1 MKAPTAKEVEE
12 NLKKANLPRE
22 QSAKY
27 HPYYQG
33 KIEVVPRVP
42 VRSFNDF
49 AIWYTPGVAQPCLDI
64 KADPQKVWTLTNKW
78 NQVAIVMDGTRVLG
92 LGDIGPEAGLPVME
106 GKALLFKYLGGVD
119 AFPIPLA
126 TKDPEKIIE
135 TVKLIT
141 PSFGGVNLEDIAQ
154 PKCFGIL
161 DRLRKECE
169 IAVWHDDQQ
178 GTATINVAGVLNA
191 LKVVGKK
198 LPEVV
203 ITLVGA
209 GASNIRTAKILI
221 AAGAK
226 PEHILLVDSKGIVCR
241 HREDVKAA
249 ATEYAEKWELAQTTN
264 GEDREG
270 GIAEAMDGV
279 DVVIAASKPG
289 PGVIKKE
296 WVATMADDAILFV
309 IANPVPEIWPW
320 EAAEAGA
327 RVIATGRS
335 DFPNQVNNSLGFPGI
350 FRGTLDVRARTI
362 TDEMCIAAAK
372 ELALVAEEKGLDE
385 EHIVPTMDEI
395 EVFAREA
402 AAVGMKA
409 IEQGIARVQKSRNE
423 IYDNALALIRRA
435 REQTQMLMQDGFIRP
450 PPP

>member
-1 MKAPTAKEVEE
+1 MAQDTKLLKRAYAPAK
-12 NLKKANLPRE
+12 LAM
-22 QSAKY
+22 KY
-27 HPYYQG
+27 HPLYHG
-33 KIEVVPRVP
+33 KIEIAPKVPID
-42 VRSFNDF
+42 SYDDF
-49 AIWYTPGVAQPCLDI
+49 AVWYTPGVADPCKEI
-64 KADPQKVWTLTNKW
+64 QKNPEKVFDFTNKW
-78 NQVAIVMDGTRVLG
+78 NNVAIVTDGTRVLG

-106 GKALLFKYLGGVD
+106 GKSLLFKYLGGVD

-154 PKCFGIL
+154 PKCFSIL
-161 DRLRKECE
+161 QRLRKECE

-178 GTATINVAGVLNA
+178 GTATINVAGLINA

-198 LPEVV
+198 MADVT

-209 GASNIRTAKILI
+209 GASNIRTEKLLI
-221 AAGAK
+221 EAGAK
-226 PEHILLVDSKGIVCR
+226 PEHLILVDSKGIVCR
-241 HREDVKAA
+241 HREDVEVAA
-249 ATEYAEKWELAQTTN
+249 NEYAEKWELALITN
-264 GEDREG
+264 GGDREG
-270 GIAEAMDGV
+270 GIADAMRDA
-279 DVVIAASKPG
+279 DVTIAASRPG
-289 PGVIKKE
+289 PGVIQKD
-296 WVATMADDAILFV
+296 WVASMADDSILFV

-327 RVIATGRS
+327 GVIATGRS

-362 TDEMCIAAAK
+362 TDEMCIAAAE
-372 ELALVAEEKGLDE
+372 ELAKVAEEKGLDE
-385 EHIVPTMDEI
+385 THIVPTMDEI

-402 AAVGMKA
+402 TAVALKA
-409 IEQGIARVQKSRNE
+409 MQQGIARETKTRDTLYE
-423 IYDNALALIRRA
+423 GALEMIRRA
-435 REQTQMLMQDGFIRP
+435 REETKSLMQEGFIRP